1 MAQRAENWTQK
12 EEEEEK
18 EEKWERRRSN
28 GDGQSLHNKFK
39 LKKEDNIFHAK
50 WRFAEKHKH
59 ILRARQTVGREQN
72 KLT

>member
-50 WRFAEKHKH
+50 WRFTEKYKQNFK
-59 ILRARQTVGREQN
+59 ARQTLGESKTR
-72 KLT
+72 